1 MNDQPTMEITSPGG
15 RGVAAD
21 VSGPGDGPAVV
32 LFHSAPGS
40 RRFDP
45 DPAATA
51 AAGVRLVTID
61 RAGYGRSEPFAG
73 GMPSIPAYANDAAA
87 VLDQLGIGEAVL
99 AGWSAGGRIA
109 AALAARRPALARALL
124 VIATPAPDEEVPWLP
139 DEQRPAI
146 QTMREDPVAAVT
158 QMVGLLEGTDPASV
172 LATLRAARA
181 DADALEDPSFRE
193 RVEAMLSEAFIQGTV
208 GLASDIVSFTVA
220 PWGFDLVA
228 IQASTARP
236 TSRSR
241 PRTAPGGPARS
252 PTRSWSRSRVP
263 ATWSSARRGRWCSPP
278 PPARQRSRA
287 GQAELRVGLLAALH
301 RLDARGAEEEPLNA
315 VLLRPLL
322 AVEVALPDQLPLAD
336 LADHG
341 GGEPLAAGELAKG

>member
-181 DADALEDPSFRE
+181 DADALEDPGFRE

-228 IQASTARP
+228 IQAP
-236 TSRSR
+236 TTCVYGEADE
-241 PRTAPGGPARS
+241 P
-252 PTRSWSRSRVP
+252 V
-263 ATWSSARRGRWCSPP
+263 
-278 PPARQRSRA
+278 PPAHGAWWTGQIPDSELESVPGAGHLVIRQA
-287 GQAELRVGLLAALH
+287 WPLVLAA
-301 RLDARGAEEEPLNA
+301 ATGSPAEPG
-315 VLLRPLL
+315 RT
-322 AVEVALPDQLPLAD
+322 
-336 LADHG
+336 G
-341 GGEPLAAGELAKG
+341 